1 MMNRQRPYGFVRT
14 FQNLLT
20 KVLEANYND
29 PLRGFVDNRAT
40 VQSIYDDLVVTPEW
54 NNSEVQVAQIKFQE
68 NLVKDFTSPQDK
80 VGCLVTFCIQ
90 TFAVTQDAQK
100 HLSTLLVAIPTLI
113 HVLNQINEP
122 S

>member
-1 MMNRQRPYGFVRT
+1 
-14 FQNLLT
+14 
-20 KVLEANYND
+20 
-29 PLRGFVDNRAT
+29 
-40 VQSIYDDLVVTPEW
+40 
-54 NNSEVQVAQIKFQE
+54 
-68 NLVKDFTSPQDK
+68 
-80 VGCLVTFCIQ
+80 LVTFCIQ